1 MEYLLLG
8 FEIFKIYS
16 TIGLFFF
23 GYLVICALL
32 IYFSLGENIFEDR
45 GFSLPGTLLVALLIH
60 ILFWPWIAWSML
72 DRARSR
78 HRHDRF

>member
-8 FEIFKIYS
+8 LEIFKIYS

-32 IYFSLGENIFEDR
+32 IYFSLDENIFENR
-45 GFSLPGTLLVALLIH
+45 EYSLSATLLMMLLVH
-60 ILFWPWIAWSML
+60 ILFWPWIAWGML
-72 DRARSR
+72 ERTRARP
-78 HRHDRF
+78 RHDRF